1 LTKISI
7 FILFSVLL
15 FAIFIFLWLYV
26 FNIYET
32 RILVNPKVL
41 SLKDNSKIIIEAIPL
56 NSFGKKALF
65 RTVAIKYEVI
75 SGKDLI
81 RIEKASI
88 NSLNIYSNEKV
99 GETEILITPSVGMF
113 PTKVKILIN

>member
-1 LTKISI
+1 MTKISI
-7 FILFSVLL
+7 FILFLVLL

-32 RILVNPKVL
+32 RITVNPSNL
-41 SLKDNSKIIIEAIPL
+41 SQNYNSKVVIEAIPL

-65 RTVAIKYEVI
+65 RTVSIKYEGI

-81 RIEKASI
+81 RIEKAS
-88 NSLNIYSNEKV
+88 NNCLNVYSNGEV
-99 GETEILITPSVGMF
+99 GEAEILITPSVGMF
-113 PTKVKILIN
+113 PTKVKILIK